1 MLYRR
6 LHQETKSGL
15 AIWSLRLAFF
25 SLLSTVLSI
34 IIARGGMLE
43 TLPALATF
51 AAALLLA
58 VVAILFALGAFAVI
72 WRSGYSGV
80 GPSLG
85 ALAIAAGILAYPA
98 YLAATSYQLP
108 AIWDVT
114 TDFNDP
120 PRLEAVARLMP
131 TDRLS
136 PLDYPGEPF
145 ARAQRAAYP
154 DVEPLVTTRPPAEV
168 YQRSLEAV
176 NQRRWQ
182 VLDARPP
189 QPARR
194 QGRVDVPAREG
205 RIDAVA
211 RSPIM
216 GFRDDIVL
224 RIRAVGDQTR
234 LDMRSS
240 SRHGLPDLGANA
252 ARLRA
257 FLEDIDGVLST
268 EAPAPPPPP
277 TPQRTPKAPPAK
289 R

>member
-6 LHQETKSGL
+6 LHQETKSRL

-34 IIARGGMLE
+34 IIARGDMLE

-51 AAALLLA
+51 AAALLLS
-58 VVAILFALGAFAVI
+58 VIAILFALGAFAVI
-72 WRSGYSGV
+72 WHSGYSGV

-98 YLAATSYQLP
+98 YLGATSFALP
-108 AIWDVT
+108 PIWDIT
-114 TDFNDP
+114 TDLNDP
-120 PRLEAVARLMP
+120 PQFQAVARLKP

-136 PLDYPGEPF
+136 PLAYPGEQF

-154 DVEPLVTTRPPAEV
+154 DVEPLLTTRPPAEV
-168 YQRSLEAV
+168 YQRALEAV
-176 NQRRWQ
+176 NQRHWQ
-182 VLDARPP
+182 VLESQPP

-194 QGRVDVPAREG
+194 QGRVEVPAREG

-216 GFRDDIVL
+216 GFRDDIAL
-224 RIRAVGDQTR
+224 RIRAAGDQTR

-257 FLEDIDGVLST
+257 FLEDIDAILNT
-268 EAPAPPPPP
+268 ETPAPPPPP
-277 TPQRTPKAPPAK
+277 PPQRAPKAPPAK